1 VASLTIEIVGADKLS
16 AGMSKAAGSVLPSQT
31 RKAMDASLLLIEA
44 DARRNVKQDTRRL
57 ANSIHPNVT
66 GSGANLTGEVGP
78 SVKYGLYVE
87 RGRPAGRKPPPVS
100 ALRGW
105 ASRHGI
111 PKGALYII
119 AKRIGE
125 RGIKPAPFLLP
136 AYEKNRG
143 RITDLFA
150 KIGLKVVEA
159 ARG

>member
-1 VASLTIEIVGADKLS
+1 MAALTVEIVGADKLS
-16 AGMSKAAGSVLPSQT
+16 AGMARAAASVLPAQT
-31 RKAMDASLLLIEA
+31 KTAMDASLLLIEA
-44 DARRNVKQDTRRL
+44 DARRKVKQDTRRL

-78 SVKYGLYVE
+78 SLKYGLYVE

-105 ASRHGI
+105 GARHGI
-111 PKGALYII
+111 APGALYII

-125 RGIKPAPFLLP
+125 RGIKPAPYLLP
-136 AYEKNRG
+136 AYEKNKG
-143 RITDLFA
+143 RIEALFA
-150 KIGLKVVEA
+150 KIGAKVVEA